1 MKNNK
6 KLATVIF
13 AYLPMYACISTGKQT
28 DTSLS
33 EDTSCSEAEIVI
45 IPEETGDD
53 TAEETEDTST
63 ETSGSR

>member
-6 KLATVIF
+6 NLTTVLFAT
-13 AYLPMYACISTGKQT
+13 LPMYACISTGKQT

-33 EDTSCSEAEIVI
+33 EDTSCAEAEIVI
-45 IPEETGDD
+45 IPEESGDD
-53 TAEETEDTST
+53 SAEEAEDTST